1 MFNNT
6 EAEFIRKLRQSIF
19 AGLQVPP
26 EYYQNYNPSNA
37 TSSKTLDDELK
48 KHYNVMWMGEE
59 DEKMKYSEVK
69 VILQI
74 LHQYGWEKIIR
85 EPAYRKIWV
94 QDDYK
99 YQQIIPFHLLRHT
112 KPKELEFFLRKRDES
127 ARMELLNYYH
137 QQLRETRTEPTGVP
151 SILKSELTSS
161 QILGEV
167 FFQRNNV
174 IAKYPNSHK
183 FHVYL
188 GTSELSTILNDN
200 YQRIEGIHQSRDH
213 WKLMGMRLFEV
224 MTDLPHIKVTA
235 E

>member
-37 TSSKTLDDELK
+37 TSSKTLDDYLK
-48 KHYNVMWMGEE
+48 KQYNVTWVGVETEM
-59 DEKMKYSEVK
+59 MKYSEVK
-69 VILQI
+69 AILQI
-74 LHQYGWEKIIR
+74 LHKYEWEKIKG
-85 EPAYRKIWV
+85 EFAYQKISRLGE
-94 QDDYK
+94 YK
-99 YQQIIPFHLLRHT
+99 HRQTVPFHIFKRVKL
-112 KPKELEFFLRKRDES
+112 PALEFFLQKRDEY
-127 ARMELLNYYH
+127 ARVELINYQH
-137 QQLRETRTEPTGVP
+137 EQIREAQAVP
-151 SILKSELTSS
+151 PILKAELTSE
-161 QILGEV
+161 QILDEV

-174 IAKYPNSHK
+174 IVKYPNSRT

-188 GTSELSTILNDN
+188 GTTELTTIINDR
-200 YQRIEGIHQSRDH
+200 YHRIEGIHQSRDH